1 VTPEL
6 LLRAAG
12 GLVALAAGFVAG
24 LLAVL
29 LVPLRLDTF
38 GAAAGVIGDAA
49 GGGWAAAR
57 VPVAIL
63 LAVFGNLAL
72 LWFGREATGN
82 RWGVLLPGV
91 GWFAMIVV
99 ALRTTT
105 EGDRL
110 LVPDDWVATLTL
122 FGGTLVLVI
131 GSVLAIT
138 PGRAAGPTR
147 RAGSPYH
154 R

>member
-1 VTPEL
+1 V
-6 LLRAAG
+6 
-12 GLVALAAGFVAG
+12 V
-24 LLAVL
+24 
-29 LVPLRLDTF
+29 
-38 GAAAGVIGDAA
+38 
-49 GGGWAAAR
+49 
-57 VPVAIL
+57 
-63 LAVFGNLAL
+63 
-72 LWFGREATGN
+72 
-82 RWGVLLPGV
+82 LPGV